1 MDPCTERV
9 EEPVFE
15 NLSFEYQLLYMC
27 YCKCA
32 SLSLE
37 LNDVFHS
44 IEYSLMVRSI
54 AIGYS

>member
-1 MDPCTERV
+1 
-9 EEPVFE
+9 
-15 NLSFEYQLLYMC
+15 MC

-37 LNDVFHS
+37 LNDVCHS
-44 IEYSLMVRSI
+44 IEYTLMVRSI

>member
-1 MDPCTERV
+1 MDPGTERV

-27 YCKCA
+27 FCKCA

-37 LNDVFHS
+37 LYDIYHS
-44 IEYSLMVRSI
+44 IEYTLMVRFTALGFS
-54 AIGYS
+54 